1 MKLSIETLIH
11 EMEGKLGGYVTLLV
25 YRYANLCVKAQPL
38 ALMSTLVEDEEEG
51 NMKIEQVAGLMLP
64 DEFHMKLIP
73 YDPRFNYP
81 LCKAIKKEHPEFKQ
95 ELVKPDNS
103 TDEDERHLILTMPLV
118 NDDRHDE
125 LTDAVNVLYDGC
137 KAQVDKTVASY
148 KVKLEPKIAPLTSDE
163 HDEAQNAFDTS
174 VKTHTDMIDK
184 VKADKLQEIEE
195 AYQHYLAEQ
204 AEKQTA
210 ADEKAAARGEN
221 AGQQFNI
228 NQGDE

>member
-204 AEKQTA
+204 TAKQTA

>member
-38 ALMSTLVEDEEEG
+38 ALMSTIVEDEEEG

-64 DEFHMKLIP
+64 DEFHLKLIP

-95 ELVKPDNS
+95 ELVKPDKA
-103 TDEDERHLILTMPLV
+103 TDEDERHLILTMPVV

-204 AEKQTA
+204 TAKQTA

>member
-38 ALMSTLVEDEEEG
+38 ALMSTIVEDEEEG

-95 ELVKPDNS
+95 ELVKPDKA
-103 TDEDERHLILTMPLV
+103 TDEDERHLILTMPVV

>member
-38 ALMSTLVEDEEEG
+38 ALMSTIVEDEEEG

-64 DEFHMKLIP
+64 DEFHLKLNP

-95 ELVKPDNS
+95 ELVKPDKA
-103 TDEDERHLILTMPLV
+103 TDEDERHLILTMPVV

-228 NQGDE
+228 NQEDE

>member
-38 ALMSTLVEDEEEG
+38 ALMSTIVEDEEEG

-95 ELVKPDNS
+95 ELVKPDKA
-103 TDEDERHLILTMPLV
+103 TDEDERHLILTMPVV

-204 AEKQTA
+204 TAKQTA

>member
-64 DEFHMKLIP
+64 DEFHLKLIP

-95 ELVKPDNS
+95 ELVKPDNA
-103 TDEDERHLILTMPLV
+103 TDEDERHLILTMPVV

-204 AEKQTA
+204 TAKQTA